1 MYSTGEGRAKQGY
14 VFSIKMDHEETGCGA
29 VEWIQLA

>member
-1 MYSTGEGRAKQGY
+1 MYSTGEGIAKQGY
-14 VFSIKMDHEETGCGA
+14 AVSIEMDHEEIGCMA